1 MAFKRLLSLITPQ
14 DIEVRKANI
23 HRNILRDLARMG
35 GEVFGPIPAG
45 TRREF
50 FCLDRHTWVWH
61 EEWTDETGAQKV
73 RTTRYDI
80 RPQGIFKAQDG
91 QLYQPVSLE
100 EAQRFG
106 TAIHEYQRRM
116 HTKFDPLL
124 AQAGV

>member
-1 MAFKRLLSLITPQ
+1 MLRKLLSVLSTQ
-14 DIEVRKANI
+14 DTEERKAVI
-23 HRNILRDLARMG
+23 HRNILRDLAKMG
-35 GEVFGPIPAG
+35 GEVFGDIPAG

-61 EEWTDETGAQKV
+61 EEWTDKDGARKI

-91 QLYQPVSLE
+91 QPYQPVSLE

-106 TAIHEYQRRM
+106 AAIKEYQRRM
-116 HTKFDPLL
+116 HAKFDPLV